1 MPTESESL
9 QSSWWPM
16 QENSVTRAY
25 IDAHYEFD
33 FVDIHTGRP
42 YTGIAWSLEFCSI
55 PHSDAW
61 RLRHDHIGNG
71 LTADLIAAAELLT
84 LPYHDEYSGGFPGG
98 ATGEGMST
106 WLPFLDGGVFVDF
119 SQYEHEYTNTVHAS
133 QITVVRGALALRYLL
148 NFLGFEP
155 PKRRLKG
162 EKCVSELQHILL
174 LLERHR
180 NPDSAEA
187 KTLMKQAY
195 DAYWETRKLVL
206 PGK

>member
-1 MPTESESL
+1 MPTELESL

-16 QENSVTRAY
+16 QENSVTQAY

-42 YTGIAWSLEFCSI
+42 YTGIAWSHEFCSI

-61 RLRHDHIGNG
+61 RLRHDQIGNG
-71 LTADLIAAAELLT
+71 LTADLIATAELLA
-84 LPYHDEYSGGFPGG
+84 LPHHDKSSGGFPGG
-98 ATGEGMST
+98 ATGEGMSA

-133 QITVVRGALALRYLL
+133 QITVVHGALALRYLL
-148 NFLGFEP
+148 DFLGFEP
-155 PKRRLKG
+155 PKSRLKG
-162 EKCVSELQHILL
+162 EKCISEFQHILS
-174 LLERHR
+174 LLEQHR

-187 KTLMKQAY
+187 KTMMKQAH
-195 DAYWETRKLVL
+195 ATFRETRKLVL
-206 PGK
+206 PSK